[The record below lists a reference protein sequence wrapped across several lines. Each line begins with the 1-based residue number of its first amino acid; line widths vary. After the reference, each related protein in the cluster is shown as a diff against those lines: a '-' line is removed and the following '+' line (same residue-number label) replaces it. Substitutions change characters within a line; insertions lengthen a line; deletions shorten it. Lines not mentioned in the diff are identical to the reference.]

1 MTSSAMN
8 AASVPPEPQST
19 ASRDPHPDGQPSVK
33 ATFTLPQTPV
43 NTGGIAPQG
52 ASLFT
57 PGLSLQ
63 EAVKAALTA
72 ARERSHAAAESASDT
87 RRARRKRQRAPIEAT
102 DYAAM
107 MRRMLKAHGRRVA
120 DADVEDLQE
129 LIELQGALDE
139 AIAYAITESRGRHG
153 RSWTDIARAAGTT
166 KQAAFQRWGKR

>member
-1 MTSSAMN
+1 MTPHDTADG
-8 AASVPPEPQST
+8 ASPDAT
-19 ASRDPHPDGQPSVK
+19 HDGQTSVK
-33 ATFTLPQTPV
+33 AAFTLPQTPA
-43 NTGGIAPQG
+43 NTGRNPPQG
-52 ASLFT
+52 PSLLT
-57 PGLSLQ
+57 TTLSLQ
-63 EAVKAALTA
+63 DAVKAALTA
-72 ARERSHAAAESASDT
+72 ARDRSHAAADGSRDD

-129 LIELQGALDE
+129 LIELQTVLDE
-139 AIAYAITESRGRHG
+139 AIAYAISESRARHG